1 MRTMMTVLLLAALG
15 AGGAE
20 SYPPASELPVR
31 PQAPDPLVMLDGKP
45 VTTKTDWFQKRR
57 PELRALFQHYMYGW
71 FPPSAKVTGKIIY
84 TDKGFFDGKV
94 TLKLATLI
102 LGEAPAPQVHLLMVI
117 PNRRPAPAPIFLGMN
132 FSGNHSLVADT
143 HVPVTTTWMLP
154 ELPHMV
160 EGHATEAGR
169 GAAVD
174 TWALEQS
181 IDRGYAV
188 ATFFCGEVEEDRTNA
203 VGGVR
208 EMIQVARAPDAWGTI
223 AAWAW
228 ELLDR
233 VVRPAPRPARRGGR
247 GHLGQSGRG
256 LRHVASGQR
265 GVSFDRCRG
274 SGRVHHARDQPI
286 D

>member
-1 MRTMMTVLLLAALG
+1 MSFHTGDPRLGTTTTEAAPAFALFESWELMLPLY
-15 AGGAE
+15 AGRGE
-20 SYPPASELPVR
+20 PQHPPF
-31 PQAPDPLVMLDGKP
+31 AP
-45 VTTKTDWFQKRR
+45 TFAR
-57 PELRALFQHYMYGW
+57 PEDGT
-71 FPPSAKVTGKIIY
+71 PPVSPK
-84 TDKGFFDGKV
+84 
-94 TLKLATLI
+94 
-102 LGEAPAPQVHLLMVI
+102 M
-117 PNRRPAPAPIFLGMN
+117 PAPIFLGMN

-143 HVPVTTTWMLP
+143 NVPVTTAWMLP
-154 ELPHMV
+154 ELHNV
-160 EGHATEAGR
+160 VDGHATEAGR
-169 GAAVD
+169 GQEAD

-188 ATFFCGEVEEDRTNA
+188 ATYFCGEVEEDRTNA

-256 LRHVASGQR
+256 LRHVASGRR
-265 GVSFDRCRG
+265 GVSFDGCRG
-274 SGRVHHARDQPI
+274 PGRVRHARDQPI